1 MSGKL
6 LVPMRMIMIPNI
18 SRNTNPS
25 GRCSATDSTG
35 TGPLCCAPDADFEEA
50 DPADAEE
57 DLERYR
63 AECRAVDAALEGAKL
78 DDTFTFREK
87 TTSVRW
93 MRQHLVEEQL
103 RVGRYASPSS
113 SAAAWALA
121 RDAP

>member
-57 DLERYR
+57 DLEHCR
-63 AECRAVDAALEGAKL
+63 AEWRAVDAALEGAKL

-87 TTSVRW
+87 TASVRW
-93 MRQHLVEEQL
+93 IRQHLVDEQL